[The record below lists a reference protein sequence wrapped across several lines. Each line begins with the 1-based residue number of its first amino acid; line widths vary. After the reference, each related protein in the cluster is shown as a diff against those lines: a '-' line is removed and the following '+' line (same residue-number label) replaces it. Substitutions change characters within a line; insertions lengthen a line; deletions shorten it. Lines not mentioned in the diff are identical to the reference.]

1 MRDALRNAR
10 TVAILGG
17 TVAVIGGIYATLMS
31 FITLFFGSLGVFG
44 GGWTGAGFSP
54 VATLLFGFLMIVF
67 GALAINARGPIPG
80 IIVVICS
87 VLGAIFGGLL
97 IAVFMILPLIGGGLA
112 ATAAGREESEL
123 TTSTTPLRRNAR

>member
-17 TVAVIGGIYATLMS
+17 TVAVIGGIYARLMS

-54 VATLLFGFLMIVF
+54 VATLLFGFLTIVF

-97 IAVFMILPLIGGGLA
+97 LTLFMIFPLIGGALA
-112 ATAAGREESEL
+112 AAAARRQEAG
-123 TTSTTPLRRNAR
+123 STV

>member
-54 VATLLFGFLMIVF
+54 VATLLFGFLTIVF

-80 IIVVICS
+80 IIVMITA

-97 IAVFMILPLIGGGLA
+97 LALFMIFPLIGGALA
-112 ATAAGREESEL
+112 AAAARRQEAG
-123 TTSTTPLRRNAR
+123 STV

>member
-1 MRDALRNAR
+1 MRDVLRNAR

-31 FITLFFGSLGVFG
+31 FITLFFGSLGIFG

-54 VATLLFGFLMIVF
+54 VATLLFGFLTIVF

-80 IIVVICS
+80 IIVMITA
-87 VLGAIFGGLL
+87 VLGAIFSGLL
-97 IAVFMILPLIGGGLA
+97 LALFMIFPLIGGGLA
-112 ATAAGREESEL
+112 AAAARRQEAG
-123 TTSTTPLRRNAR
+123 STV